1 MLELGEKFEE
11 LMKVMKR
18 LRGPKGCDWDKAQ
31 THDSLKPYIIEEA
44 YELVDSIDEQDITK
58 IKEEL
63 GDILLQVVFHST
75 IAEENNE
82 FFTIEVINELIEKLV
97 RRHPH
102 VFGDEKVYSYAR
114 WEEIKAKENGEK
126 NFSRIG
132 KLNKA
137 LPALSLARR
146 IQENAAAVG
155 FDWLEVKDVLDKVK
169 EEVEELNEA
178 KTQAELEEEFG
189 DLLFALVNLA
199 RFLKIDPEVSLRKA
213 SEKFIERFNQMEK
226 AIEKDGKEF
235 EALNLDELDKY
246 WEFIKKEEKR

>member
-1 MLELGEKFEE
+1 
-11 LMKVMKR
+11 MKVMKR

-31 THDSLKPYIIEEA
+31 THDTLKPYIIEEA
-44 YELVDSIDEQDITK
+44 YELVDSIDEKDIRK

-63 GDILLQVVFHST
+63 GDILLQFVFHTT
-75 IAEENNE
+75 IAEESNE
-82 FFTIEVINELIEKLV
+82 FSTFEVIDELINKLV

-102 VFGDEKVYSYAR
+102 VFGDEKGYSYAR

-155 FDWLEVKDVLDKVK
+155 FDWIEVKDVLDKVK
-169 EEVEELNEA
+169 EEVDELNEA
-178 KTQAELEEEFG
+178 KTQPEVEEEFG

-199 RFLKIDPEVSLRKA
+199 RFLSIDPEVSLRKA

-246 WEFIKKEEKR
+246 WELIKKEEKR

>member
-1 MLELGEKFEE
+1 MELGEKFEE

-18 LRGPKGCDWDKAQ
+18 LRGPQGCDWDKVQ
-31 THDSLKPYIIEEA
+31 THESLKPYIIEEA
-44 YELVDSIDEQDITK
+44 YELVDSIDEKDIRK

-63 GDILLQVVFHST
+63 GDILLQFVFHTT
-75 IAEENNE
+75 IAEESNE
-82 FFTIEVINELIEKLV
+82 FSTFEVIDELINKLV

-102 VFGDEKVYSYAR
+102 VFGDEKGYSYAR

-155 FDWLEVKDVLDKVK
+155 FDWVEVKDVLDKVK
-169 EEVEELNEA
+169 EEVDELNEA
-178 KTQAELEEEFG
+178 KTQPEVEEEFG

-235 EALNLDELDKY
+235 EALNLEELDKY
-246 WEFIKKEEKR
+246 WELVKKEEKR

>member
-1 MLELGEKFEE
+1 
-11 LMKVMKR
+11 MKVMKR

>member
-1 MLELGEKFEE
+1 MELGEKFEE

-18 LRGPKGCDWDKAQ
+18 LRGPQGCDWDKVQ
-31 THDSLKPYIIEEA
+31 THESLKPYIIEEA
-44 YELVDSIDEQDITK
+44 YELVDSIDEKDIKK

-82 FFTIEVINELIEKLV
+82 FFTIEVIDELINKLV

-102 VFGDEKVYSYAR
+102 VFGDEKGYSYAR

-132 KLNKA
+132 RLNKA

-155 FDWLEVKDVLDKVK
+155 FDWVEVKDVLDKVK
-169 EEVEELNEA
+169 EEVDELNEA
-178 KTQAELEEEFG
+178 KTQPEVEEEFG

-213 SEKFIERFNQMEK
+213 NEKFIERFNQMEK

-235 EALNLDELDKY
+235 EALNLEELDKY
-246 WEFIKKEEKR
+246 WELVKKEEKR

>member
-1 MLELGEKFEE
+1 
-11 LMKVMKR
+11 MKVMKR

-31 THDSLKPYIIEEA
+31 THDTLKPYIIEEA
-44 YELVDSIDEQDITK
+44 YELVDSIDEKDIKK

-63 GDILLQVVFHST
+63 GDILLQFVFHTT
-75 IAEENNE
+75 IAEESNE
-82 FFTIEVINELIEKLV
+82 FSTFEVIDELINKLV

-102 VFGDEKVYSYAR
+102 VFGDEKGYSYAR

-155 FDWLEVKDVLDKVK
+155 FDWIEVKDVLDKVK
-169 EEVEELNEA
+169 EEVDELNEA
-178 KTQAELEEEFG
+178 KTQPEVEEEFG

-199 RFLKIDPEVSLRKA
+199 RFLSIDPEVSLRKA
-213 SEKFIERFNQMEK
+213 SEKFIERFNRMEK

-246 WEFIKKEEKR
+246 WELIKKEEKR

>member
-11 LMKVMKR
+11 LMTVMKR
-18 LRGPKGCDWDKAQ
+18 LRGPQGCDWDKVQ
-31 THDSLKPYIIEEA
+31 THESLKPYIIEEA
-44 YELVDSIDEQDITK
+44 YELVDSIDEKDITK

-75 IAEENNE
+75 IAEESNE
-82 FFTIEVINELIEKLV
+82 FSTIEVIDELINKLV

-102 VFGDEKVYSYAR
+102 VFGDEKGYSYAR

-155 FDWLEVKDVLDKVK
+155 FDWVEVKDVLDKVK

-178 KTQAELEEEFG
+178 KTQAEVEEEFG

-199 RFLKIDPEVSLRKA
+199 RFLSIDPEVSLRKA
-213 SEKFIERFNQMEK
+213 SEKFIERFNRMEK

-246 WEFIKKEEKR
+246 WELIKKEEKR

>member
-1 MLELGEKFEE
+1 
-11 LMKVMKR
+11 
-18 LRGPKGCDWDKAQ
+18 
-31 THDSLKPYIIEEA
+31 
-44 YELVDSIDEQDITK
+44 
-58 IKEEL
+58 
-63 GDILLQVVFHST
+63 
-75 IAEENNE
+75 
-82 FFTIEVINELIEKLV
+82 V

-102 VFGDEKVYSYAR
+102 VFGDEKGYSYAR

-155 FDWLEVKDVLDKVK
+155 FDWVEVKDVLDKVK
-169 EEVEELNEA
+169 EEVDELNEA
-178 KTQAELEEEFG
+178 KTQPEVEEEFG

-199 RFLKIDPEVSLRKA
+199 RFLSIDPEVSLRKA
-213 SEKFIERFNQMEK
+213 SEKFIERFNRMEK

-246 WEFIKKEEKR
+246 WELIKKEEKR

>member
-1 MLELGEKFEE
+1 
-11 LMKVMKR
+11 MKVMKR

-31 THDSLKPYIIEEA
+31 THDTLKPYIIEEA
-44 YELVDSIDEQDITK
+44 YELVDSIDEKDIKK

-63 GDILLQVVFHST
+63 GDILLQFVFHTT
-75 IAEENNE
+75 IAEESNE
-82 FFTIEVINELIEKLV
+82 FSTFEVIDELINKLV

-102 VFGDEKVYSYAR
+102 VFGDEKGYSYAR

-155 FDWLEVKDVLDKVK
+155 FDWVEVKDVLDKVK
-169 EEVEELNEA
+169 EEVDELNEA
-178 KTQAELEEEFG
+178 KTQPEVEEEFG

-199 RFLKIDPEVSLRKA
+199 RFLSIDPEVSLRKA
-213 SEKFIERFNQMEK
+213 SEKFIERFNRMEK

-246 WEFIKKEEKR
+246 WELIKKEEKR